1 MNSGILLSV
10 AEDAGTHTKWR
21 SAFRSLTEEVPP
33 AGGRSCLNQRS
44 KQRPWRRSGEKGA
57 ELVEFALILPLV
69 LVLIAAIWDFGRA
82 YRAYQA
88 ITNAAREGVR
98 LAVLPV
104 GINQEEAIQ
113 NRVKAYLT
121 KSSLDTSFMTS
132 GNIDSYI
139 AVDTPQNDPGN
150 TKKTT
155 VSISVPNGP
164 PVSVTVSKVS
174 VNYPFSF
181 ILLGPVMRLWV
192 PSSSAG
198 GAITL
203 RTTVTMQNQI

>member
-1 MNSGILLSV
+1 MGHKN
-10 AEDAGTHTKWR
+10 AEKPSQQGLPSFA
-21 SAFRSLTEEVPP
+21 TE
-33 AGGRSCLNQRS
+33 
-44 KQRPWRRSGEKGA
+44 
-57 ELVEFALILPLV
+57 
-69 LVLIAAIWDFGRA
+69 
-82 YRAYQA
+82 
-88 ITNAAREGVR
+88 T
-98 LAVLPV
+98 
-104 GINQEEAIQ
+104 
-113 NRVKAYLT
+113 
-121 KSSLDTSFMTS
+121 SLDTSFMTS

-150 TKKTT
+150 RKKTT